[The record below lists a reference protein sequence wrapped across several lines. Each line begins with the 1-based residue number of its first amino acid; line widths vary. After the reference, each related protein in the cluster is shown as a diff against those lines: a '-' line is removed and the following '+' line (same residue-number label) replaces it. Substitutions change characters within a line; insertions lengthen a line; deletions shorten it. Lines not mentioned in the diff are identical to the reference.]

1 MAQKQELPGTIDDF
15 VATIHLC
22 SLGEF
27 QRSGDVE
34 FVEKGPD
41 VNFLGEVLSY
51 PFFYGLL
58 GTPAKTNMRAPLEI
72 PKFPFETIIFWIR
85 GSL

>member
-1 MAQKQELPGTIDDF
+1 M
-15 VATIHLC
+15 ATIHLC

-58 GTPAKTNMRAPLEI
+58 GTPAKTNMRGPAGKQKKIL
-72 PKFPFETIIFWIR
+72 FETIILF
-85 GSL
+85 GSMVVSGSPKRW